1 MNDILYAT
9 LEKYNIVKV
18 CTSATMRNSEQVSE
32 LLEKDKITILDLSE
46 TTYIDSTFLGLIAKY
61 TMKFKNDFN
70 EYLSI
75 LNPTNEVLTALKQT
89 GILNFVVILNEDII
103 VNGTKIEKKD
113 FKSSNIAKHILEMHE
128 ILSDLNEDNKK
139 VFSDVVNKMREVVEK
154 WKFV

>member
-103 VNGTKIEKKD
+103 VNGRKIEKKD

-154 WKFV
+154 

>member
-154 WKFV
+154 

>member
-32 LLEKDKITILDLSE
+32 LLEKEKITILDLSE

-154 WKFV
+154 

>member
-9 LEKYNIVKV
+9 LEKCNIVKV

-128 ILSDLNEDNKK
+128 ILSDLNEENKK

-154 WKFV
+154 

>member
-128 ILSDLNEDNKK
+128 ILSDLNEENKK

-154 WKFV
+154 

>member
-1 MNDILYAT
+1 MNNILYAT

-128 ILSDLNEDNKK
+128 ILSDLNEENKK

-154 WKFV
+154 

>member
-9 LEKYNIVKV
+9 LEKYNIVQV

-154 WKFV
+154 

>member
-1 MNDILYAT
+1 MNNILYAT

-18 CTSATMRNSEQVSE
+18 CTSATMKNSEQVSE

-128 ILSDLNEDNKK
+128 ILSNLNEENKK

-154 WKFV
+154 

>member
-70 EYLSI
+70 EYISI

-154 WKFV
+154 

>member
-89 GILNFVVILNEDII
+89 GILNFVVILNENII

-128 ILSDLNEDNKK
+128 ILSNLNEENKK

-154 WKFV
+154 

>member
-70 EYLSI
+70 EYISI

-128 ILSDLNEDNKK
+128 ILSDLNEENKK

-154 WKFV
+154 

>member
-32 LLEKDKITILDLSE
+32 FLEKDKITILDLSE

-154 WKFV
+154 

>member
-9 LEKYNIVKV
+9 LEEYNIVKV

-128 ILSDLNEDNKK
+128 ILSDLNEENKK

-154 WKFV
+154 

>member
-128 ILSDLNEDNKK
+128 ILSDLNEKNKK

-154 WKFV
+154 

>member
-89 GILNFVVILNEDII
+89 GILNFVVILNENII

-128 ILSDLNEDNKK
+128 ILSDLNEENKK

-154 WKFV
+154 

>member
-89 GILNFVVILNEDII
+89 GILNFVVILNENII

-154 WKFV
+154 

>member
-18 CTSATMRNSEQVSE
+18 CESATMRNSEQVSE
-32 LLEKDKITILDLSE
+32 LLEKDKITILDLSK

-75 LNPTNEVLTALKQT
+75 LNPTTEVLTALKQT
-89 GILNFVVILNEDII
+89 GILNFVIILNEDII
-103 VNGTKIEKKD
+103 VNGTKIEKKN
-113 FKSSNIAKHILEMHE
+113 FKISHIAKHILEMHE

-154 WKFV
+154 

>member
-75 LNPTNEVLTALKQT
+75 LNPTNQVLTALKQT

-128 ILSDLNEDNKK
+128 ILSDLNEENKK

-154 WKFV
+154 

>member
-128 ILSDLNEDNKK
+128 ILSDLNEENKK
-139 VFSDVVNKMREVVEK
+139 VFSDVVNKMREMVEK
-154 WKFV
+154 

>member
-128 ILSDLNEDNKK
+128 ILSNLNEENKK

-154 WKFV
+154 

>member
-75 LNPTNEVLTALKQT
+75 RNPTNEVLTALKQT

-128 ILSDLNEDNKK
+128 ILSDLNEENKK

-154 WKFV
+154 

>member
-1 MNDILYAT
+1 MNNILYAT

-154 WKFV
+154 

>member
-18 CTSATMRNSEQVSE
+18 CTNATMRNSEQVSE

-89 GILNFVVILNEDII
+89 GILNFIVILNEDII

-154 WKFV
+154 

>member
-1 MNDILYAT
+1 
-9 LEKYNIVKV
+9 
-18 CTSATMRNSEQVSE
+18 
-32 LLEKDKITILDLSE
+32 
-46 TTYIDSTFLGLIAKY
+46 
-61 TMKFKNDFN
+61 MKFKNDFN

-128 ILSDLNEDNKK
+128 ILSDLNEENKK

-154 WKFV
+154 

>member
-103 VNGTKIEKKD
+103 VNGTKIEKRD

-128 ILSDLNEDNKK
+128 ILSNLNEENKK

-154 WKFV
+154 

>member
-18 CTSATMRNSEQVSE
+18 CTSATIRNSEQVSE

-103 VNGTKIEKKD
+103 VNGRKIEKKD

-139 VFSDVVNKMREVVEK
+139 VFRDVVNKMREVVEK
-154 WKFV
+154 

>member
-75 LNPTNEVLTALKQT
+75 LNPTNEVLTALKKT

-154 WKFV
+154 